1 MGKRKSPRKASDR
14 EKKWDEIFNALVKLS
29 KNLQTERQFLEDR
42 IKYLHEVIHKMKMD
56 QKFEASRAEFF
67 LGLKERE
74 AFVYKHRYENVDSEL
89 ADFRQ
94 WFDYLVQKCEEPKDD
109 VSSKGEGSRNKALQN
124 EVKKLKCEI
133 EKCKSDKNTEISA
146 LLAEKNFVWHQL
158 KKTEDDLNKEIKRK
172 DEEVKQAHERLRLI
186 VNASTELQVSHEELR
201 TDFSRLESDSVQK
214 SEEISR
220 LLKEIDL
227 LKSRSES
234 PSTLLHPCRASE
246 RRGKNRGGDTSN
258 GGGVIKVKKEAD
270 NSRSSGK
277 ISQTKKTARTSAGGK
292 APKKQF
298 TTGSTSSSNS
308 SKRKAVEVI
317 TISDSPRL
325 FTSNFKVPKLKPSA
339 SPKID

>member
-42 IKYLHEVIHKMKMD
+42 IKYLHEVIYKMKMD

-133 EKCKSDKNTEISA
+133 EKCKSDKNTEVTA

-172 DEEVKQAHERLRLI
+172 DEEVKHAHEKLRHI
-186 VNASTELQVSHEELR
+186 VNASEELQVSHEKLR
-201 TDFSRLESDSVQK
+201 TDFSRLESDSVRK

-234 PSTLLHPCRASE
+234 PSTLLHPCKISE
-246 RRGKNRGGDTSN
+246 RGGKSSGDTSN

-277 ISQTKKTARTSAGGK
+277 TSQTKQTARKSTGRGK
-292 APKKQF
+292 APKKPF
-298 TTGSTSSSNS
+298 TGSTSNINS

-317 TISDSPRL
+317 TIEDSPRL

-339 SPKID
+339 SRKID